1 MDKKLFNDI
10 KAGLAEAIAYE
21 RGEVTIPPARIHTF
35 KVPDVKAIRAST
47 GLSQSK
53 FAERFGFS
61 VRTLQHWEA
70 QRRNPVGPAATLLW
84 VIAKAPDTVA
94 KVVEEHEFLEEA

>member
-1 MDKKLFNDI
+1 M
-10 KAGLAEAIAYE
+10 EEVIAYE
-21 RGEVTIPPARIHTF
+21 RGEVTSLPERIHTF
-35 KVPDVKAIRAST
+35 KAPDVKSIRAST

-53 FAERFGFS
+53 FAKRFGFS

-84 VIAKAPDTVA
+84 VIAKAPDMVA
-94 KVVEEHEFLEEA
+94 KVVEEH